1 MVLDKNYSLRTTK
14 GQSVRFEA
22 GKPVMVSPAIYE
34 EAVAIGARRT
44 DGGQQA
50 IVSDDEPVR
59 KTVSNEER
67 KQLAF
72 KAFNA
77 VIQDNER
84 FDFTGAGTPTCEAIS
99 KRTEMRFDQVEVNK
113 LWLSF
118 QQQLGAES
126 GA

>member
-1 MVLDKNYSLRTTK
+1 MVLDKNFTLRTTK
-14 GQSVRFEA
+14 GQSVRFEK
-22 GKPVMVSPAIYE
+22 GTPVNVSPAIYE

-44 DGGQQA
+44 DGGVQS
-50 IVSDDEPVR
+50 IVDDDQPVR

-67 KQLAF
+67 KAAAT

-99 KRTEMRFDQVEVNK
+99 KRTGMRFDQVEVNK
-113 LWLSF
+113 LWMGF
-118 QQQLGAES
+118 QQQLGNES
-126 GA
+126 GN